1 MPRTSSIVRIPRPAP
16 GSFNKNR
23 PAGKLL
29 QTQVVHLQKALVK
42 HHAEV
47 VALLAID
54 LSELRTE
61 GEVGEYAKKITAIL
75 HHHHAKR
82 IAT

>member
-1 MPRTSSIVRIPRPAP
+1 MPRTSSIVRIPKPAP

-23 PAGKLL
+23 RAGKLL
-29 QTQVVHLQKALVK
+29 QTQVIHLRNALVK

-47 VALLAID
+47 VRLLAID
-54 LSELRTE
+54 PSQLRTE
-61 GEVGEYAKKITAIL
+61 GEVGEFAQEITAIL

>member
-1 MPRTSSIVRIPRPAP
+1 MPRTSSIVRIPKPAP

-23 PAGKLL
+23 RAGKLL
-29 QTQVVHLQKALVK
+29 QTQVIHLRNALVK

-54 LSELRTE
+54 SSELRTE
-61 GEVGEYAKKITAIL
+61 GEVGDYARKITAIL